1 MIAGACL
8 RPDCCEEQQA
18 VPHCKRVHPVKY
30 DAKGFFFAIGTELPK
45 ESPNR
50 NIADFRAVLFDL
62 DGTLLHTVPELA
74 HAANCMLAELGR
86 PPLPEAL
93 IGSFVGRG
101 IRRTVSSSL
110 AGVRDGEVDPE
121 LLARGLAI
129 FERVYSEH
137 PGSRTEF
144 FPGVMEGLERLHAAG
159 MPMGVVTNKAG
170 RFTLQLLEIMG
181 LARFFGAVV
190 SGDTLA
196 VQKPRP
202 EPLWHAC
209 AQLGA
214 PVAETLF
221 IGDSKHDVAAGRAAG
236 CAVWCVPYG
245 YNEGEPAQSL
255 ACDRMVASLAEAAA
269 LICP

>member
-1 MIAGACL
+1 MIAGAFS
-8 RPDCCEEQQA
+8 RPDCRAELQA
-18 VPHCKRVHPVKY
+18 APRCKRVNTVKY
-30 DAKGFFFAIGTELPK
+30 DARGLFFAIGFDLPNNNSA
-45 ESPNR
+45 E
-50 NIADFRAVLFDL
+50 FRAVLFDL

-121 LLARGLAI
+121 LLARGLPI

-170 RFTLQLLEIMG
+170 RFTLQLLDIMG

-245 YNEGEPAQSL
+245 YNEGELAHSL
-255 ACDRMVASLAEAAA
+255 ACDRMVASLAEAAE